1 MEKLTEFYSDLMAR
15 DVELLTGSYHLSG
28 DCDALTLKL
37 EGRFAVCLDIERIRT
52 LVQEKEAVSHEW
64 GHIVTDATYGIDA
77 PPALRQMAECQANRA
92 QLRRLL
98 PYEELRDAMAHG
110 MWEVS
115 QLADYFTVT
124 EDTVRR
130 ALEFYTGPCGLTFQ

>member
-37 EGRFAVCLDIERIRT
+37 GGRYAVCLDIDRIRT
-52 LVQEKEAVSHEW
+52 LVQEIEAVSHEW

-77 PPALRQMAECQANRA
+77 PPALRQKAECRANRA

-98 PYEELRDAMAHG
+98 PYEELRDAIAHG
-110 MWEVS
+110 MREVS